1 MRITYRQRQREV
13 DDLVEVYT
21 GQRLGR
27 RTFLRRAMATGLSL
41 GAATNLL
48 VACGDSNTPP
58 TSIDVLNVWSDEELN
73 SFRAVVAPF
82 TKQTGIVIN
91 LESTRNLTVALT
103 IRQRGNDPPDL
114 AVLPNP
120 AQLRQMAGQQQ
131 LFRLDAFLDMRKLRS
146 DYGSAWLDLASYQG
160 GLYALILKAA
170 NKGTIWYSPAHF
182 KAQGYRIP
190 TTWHDLLALS
200 TEIAASGQYP
210 WSMGLS
216 SEASSGWPA
225 ADWVAEIYLRQF
237 GQDLYDQWV
246 NHQIHWTDSSVRQAF
261 QLFGQIVAGK
271 HYVRSAP
278 QSILRTTYQDA
289 CYALFATPPQAYMN
303 YLGDFAIGFI
313 TSQYPHA
320 QPGSDFNFFQFPT
333 LDVRYSG
340 AVTVSADFVV
350 AMRDNPAVHQF
361 MQYLSSASAQAIW
374 VKRGG
379 AISLNKEVDLVDYPN
394 DVARASARMLLNAPT
409 FRFGAD
415 DLMPFAVEHAFWQQI
430 QNFITDQ
437 SQLDTV
443 LNTIEISARLN
454 YGT

>member
-1 MRITYRQRQREV
+1 MLITYRQRQREV
-13 DDLVEVYT
+13 DDLVEAYA

-27 RTFLRRAMATGLSL
+27 RTFLRSAMATGLSL

-48 VACGDSNTPP
+48 VACGDSSTPP

-73 SFRAVVAPF
+73 SFRAEVAPF

-146 DYGSAWLDLASYQG
+146 DYGSAWLDLASYRG
-160 GLYALILKAA
+160 GFYALIPKAA

-182 KAQGYRIP
+182 KAQGYQVPR
-190 TTWHDLLALS
+190 TWHDLLALS

-246 NHQIHWTDSSVRQAF
+246 NHQIHWTHSSVRQAF

-271 HYVRSAP
+271 HYVQSAP
-278 QSILRTTYQDA
+278 QSILRTTYQNA
-289 CYALFATPPQAYMN
+289 CYALFARPPQAYMN

-333 LDVRYSG
+333 LDTRYSG

-361 MQYLSSASAQAIW
+361 MQ
-374 VKRGG
+374 
-379 AISLNKEVDLVDYPN
+379 
-394 DVARASARMLLNAPT
+394 
-409 FRFGAD
+409 
-415 DLMPFAVEHAFWQQI
+415 
-430 QNFITDQ
+430 
-437 SQLDTV
+437 
-443 LNTIEISARLN
+443 
-454 YGT
+454 